1 MRNVYICSA
10 LVALFGAAIHM
21 IPRDDK
27 TKIISEEELGRIT
40 PRFMR
45 GNQFE
50 RGDGGPDATYRMDDV
65 SYKVLE
71 YPSAVCRVFVDGGDS
86 YDVVVLS
93 SRSKDAFHD
102 PNICFSAQL
111 WSIEKREPTTF
122 MTKTRGKMPITIISM
137 FNQTVRR
144 QLAAYI
150 YKGPG
155 GYYSDTNKL
164 KLAFLKE
171 ELMMG
176 SNLDGVFYRFIPT
189 FKEQLPEDQQRKKL
203 LAFISEYMDE
213 ANKTSKGRL

>member
-1 MRNVYICSA
+1 MRNVYICIA
-10 LVALFGAAIHM
+10 LIVAIGGAIHLV
-21 IPRDDK
+21 PRDDK
-27 TKIISEEELGRIT
+27 TKFISEEELGRIT
-40 PRFMR
+40 PRKMR
-45 GNQFE
+45 GKEFM

-71 YPSAVCRVFVDGGDS
+71 YPSAICRVFDDGGDR
-86 YDVVVLS
+86 YDVVILS

-111 WSIEKREPTTF
+111 WTIERREE
-122 MTKTRGKMPITIISM
+122 TKVKTQTRGEMPLTLISM
-137 FNQTVRR
+137 FNQTIRR
-144 QLAAYI
+144 QLAAFI

-155 GYYSDTNKL
+155 GYYSNTNRL

-189 FKEQLPEDQQRKKL
+189 FKEQLTENQQREKL
-203 LAFISEYMDE
+203 MSFISEYMDE
-213 ANKTSKGRL
+213 ANRTSKGIL